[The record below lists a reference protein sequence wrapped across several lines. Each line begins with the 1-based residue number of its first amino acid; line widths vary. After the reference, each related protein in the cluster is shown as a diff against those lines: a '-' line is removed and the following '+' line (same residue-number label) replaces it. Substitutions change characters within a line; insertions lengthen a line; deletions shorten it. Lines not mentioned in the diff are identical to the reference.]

1 MDSSLKENLGVESQ
15 VSLVVCRFQNGLFVW
30 FCKQIWFANVG
41 ETELLVLKQ
50 RELLEMGSLAG

>member
-30 FCKQIWFANVG
+30 FCHYVG